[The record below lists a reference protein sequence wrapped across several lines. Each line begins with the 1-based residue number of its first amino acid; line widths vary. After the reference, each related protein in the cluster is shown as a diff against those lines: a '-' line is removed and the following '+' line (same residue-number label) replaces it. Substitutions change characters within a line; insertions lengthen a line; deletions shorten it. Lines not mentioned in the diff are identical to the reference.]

1 MNCQAEYREED
12 GWVDAERE
20 RERERLDAEINED
33 EKERMNALFS

>member
-20 RERERLDAEINED
+20 REREDGCRDQ
-33 EKERMNALFS
+33 